1 MRFAPLVRRSALD
14 SRLSTLGSGLWAFAE
29 RYLVCLTRVMSRDH
43 RKRVVFQL
51 ADQLVTDVYKV
62 SNAFPPSERFGLHTQ
77 LRRAAAVSA
86 VCNIV
91 EGCARRKTK
100 EYLNFLNI
108 ASGSAAEAA
117 YLSQLSVRLGF
128 LAPIETNGIATSYGE
143 LVGKLNALINSLAG
157 EP

>member
-1 MRFAPLVRRSALD
+1 
-14 SRLSTLGSGLWAFAE
+14 
-29 RYLVCLTRVMSRDH
+29 MSRDH
-43 RKRVVFQL
+43 RKLVVFQL
-51 ADQLVTDVYKV
+51 ADRLVTDVYKV
-62 SNAFPPSERFGLHTQ
+62 SDAFPPSERFGLQTQ
-77 LRRAAAVSA
+77 LRRAAVSA
-86 VCNIV
+86 ACNIV

-128 LAPIETNGIATSYGE
+128 LAPIETKGIATSCGE
-143 LVGKLNALINSLAG
+143 LVGKLNALINSLDG